1 MIDKRIKSILDKYED
16 NSVLAIYLTGSRNN
30 NLHIEASDYDYI
42 VVKRPSMDSLLGKLP
57 KPKHTTGEECDYRT
71 YDLIYFLNRA
81 IIESVH
87 NDAEVLW
94 NDPVY
99 YHEDYKEVKEILD
112 DNRETLINKE
122 RILSSMLGCLNGIYH
137 KVSNT
142 SGKVDLERIKF
153 NKELANFF
161 RYEVQMKKIVE
172 EDIFYVNF
180 EKDFRKKFLE
190 VKETYPKTADT
201 KEAQEILEKENLK
214 ERLEH
219 LIQLNKN
226 YKEKEAQKD
235 SIKKDLINK
244 ILEIV
249 V

>member
-1 MIDKRIKSILDKYED
+1 MVDKRTQDILSNFTED
-16 NSVLAIYLTGSRNN
+16 SVLAIYLTGSRNN
-30 NLHIEASDYDYI
+30 NLHTEASDYDY
-42 VVKRPSMDSLLGKLP
+42 VVIKRPTVDSLLGRLP
-57 KPKHTTGEECDYRT
+57 KPKHTTGEDCDYRT

-81 IIESVH
+81 IIESIH

-99 YHEDYKEVKEILD
+99 CHEDYKEIKETLD
-112 DNRETLINKE
+112 NNKETLINKE
-122 RILSSMLGCLNGIYH
+122 RILSSILGCLNGIYH

-142 SGKVDLERIKF
+142 SGKVDLERVKF

-172 EDIFYVNF
+172 ENNFYVNF
-180 EKDFRKKFLE
+180 EKDFRKRFLE
-190 VKETYPKTADT
+190 IKETYPRRADT

-219 LIQLNKN
+219 LVQLNKN
-226 YKEKEAQKD
+226 YKEKETQKD
-235 SIKKDLINK
+235 DIKKDLINK

-249 V
+249 

>member
-1 MIDKRIKSILDKYED
+1 MVDKRTQDILSNFTEY
-16 NSVLAIYLTGSRNN
+16 SVLAIYLTGSRNN
-30 NLHIEASDYDYI
+30 NLHTETSDYDY
-42 VVKRPSMDSLLGKLP
+42 VVIKRPTVDSLSGKLP
-57 KPKHTTGEECDYRT
+57 KPKHTTGEDCDYRT

-81 IIESVH
+81 VIESIH

-99 YHEDYKEVKEILD
+99 YHEDYKDIKKILD
-112 DNRETLINKE
+112 TNKETLINKE
-122 RILSSMLGCLNGIYH
+122 RILSSLLGCLNGIYH

-142 SGKVDLERIKF
+142 SGKVDLERVKF

-161 RYEVQMKKIVE
+161 RYEIQMKKIVE
-172 EDIFYVNF
+172 EDNFYVNF
-180 EKDFRKKFLE
+180 EKDFRKRFLE
-190 VKETYPKTADT
+190 IKKTYPKTADI

-219 LIQLNKN
+219 LVQLNKN
-226 YKEKEAQKD
+226 YKEKEVQKD
-235 SIKKDLINK
+235 DIKKDLINK

>member
-1 MIDKRIKSILDKYED
+1 MIGKRIQSILEKYED
-16 NSVLAIYLTGSRNN
+16 NSILAIYLTGSRNN
-30 NLHIEASDYDYI
+30 NLHTETSDYDY
-42 VVKRPSMDSLLGKLP
+42 VVIKRPTIDSLLGKLP

-81 IIESVH
+81 IVESIH

-94 NDPVY
+94 NNPVY
-99 YHEDYKEVKEILD
+99 CHKDYESIKEILD
-112 DNRETLINKE
+112 NNREILINKE
-122 RILSSMLGCLNGIYH
+122 RILSSTLGCLNGIYH

-142 SGKVDLERIKF
+142 SGKVDLERVKF

-161 RYEVQMKKIVE
+161 RYEIQMRKLIK

-180 EKDFRKKFLE
+180 EKDLRERFLE
-190 VKETYPKTADT
+190 IKETYPKRADT
-201 KEAQEILEKENLK
+201 KEAKEILEKENLK

-219 LIQLNKN
+219 LVQSNKN

-235 SIKKDLINK
+235 NIKKDLINK
-244 ILEIV
+244 ILKIV